1 MVDRQ
6 REHPELREHETNE
19 VLRQCLIFKNLPP
32 EKIKE
37 IGLHATPVRFKKGS
51 LIFTDGDPSDY
62 LYIVQ
67 KGLVKLCNTS
77 ASGKSATFHISSRG
91 DTLNGSAL
99 FTETYFMSAQAMND
113 VSVLRIGRNEFLS
126 FVNKTPNAAIEIIRV
141 TARRL
146 KSEYERMIDFQREEV
161 EQRMLRCLLTLA
173 SKFGTTLS
181 LTREELADF
190 VGTTTETAIRVMSR
204 LKKKGIVSC
213 SARKGE
219 IVISDLARLDILVR
233 DSHHLT
239 PGS

>member
-1 MVDRQ
+1 MVDRK
-6 REHPELREHETNE
+6 REPPELREREAND
-19 VLRQCLIFKNLPP
+19 VLSQCLIFKNLPP
-32 EKIKE
+32 EKIRE
-37 IGLHATPVRFKKGS
+37 ISLLATPVRFKKGS
-51 LIFTDGDPSDY
+51 LIFNDGDPSNY
-62 LYIVQ
+62 LFIVQ

-77 ASGKSATFHISSRG
+77 ASGKSATFHISTRG

-99 FTETYFMSAQAMND
+99 FTDSYFMSAQAMSD
-113 VSVLRIGRNEFLS
+113 VSLFRVRRNEFLA
-126 FVNKTPNAAIEIIRV
+126 FVTQTPSVAIEIIRV

-161 EQRMLRCLLTLA
+161 EQRMVRCLLTLA

-219 IVISDLARLDILVR
+219 IVISDLAKLDILAKH
-233 DSHHLT
+233 SHPSSH
-239 PGS
+239 GE

>member
-1 MVDRQ
+1 MLDRQ
-6 REHPELREHETNE
+6 RRHPELTEREIND

-32 EKIKE
+32 EKIRE
-37 IGLHATPVRFKKGS
+37 IGQHAKSIWFKKGS
-51 LIFTDGDPSDY
+51 LILSDGEPSDS
-62 LYIVQ
+62 LYIIQ
-67 KGLVKLCNTS
+67 EGLVKLYNTS
-77 ASGKSATFHISSRG
+77 ASGKSATFHISTRG

-99 FTETYFMSAQAMND
+99 FTETYFMSAQAMSD

-126 FVNKTPNAAIEIIRV
+126 FVINSPDVAIEIIRV

-213 SARKGE
+213 SARQGE
-219 IVISDLARLDILVR
+219 IVISDLAKLDILTR
-233 DSHHLT
+233 KPYPIL
-239 PGS
+239 

>member
-1 MVDRQ
+1 MPDR
-6 REHPELREHETNE
+6 RRKYPELRESERND

-32 EKIKE
+32 EKIRE
-37 IGLHATPVRFKKGS
+37 IGQHATPVRFKKGS
-51 LIFTDGDPSDY
+51 LIFSDGEPSDS
-62 LYIVQ
+62 LYIIQ
-67 KGLVKLCNTS
+67 EGLVKLCNTS
-77 ASGKSATFHISSRG
+77 ASGKSATFHISTRG

-99 FTETYFMSAQAMND
+99 FTETYFMSAQAMSD

-126 FVNKTPNAAIEIIRV
+126 FVAKTPNVAIEIIRV

-173 SKFGTTLS
+173 SKFGMTLS

-213 SARKGE
+213 STRKGE
-219 IVISDLARLDILVR
+219 IVISDLAKLDTIVR
-233 DSHHLT
+233 HSYPSTL
-239 PGS
+239 G